1 MVVTCLQEGR
11 MTERRV
17 RHNAWLCMTLWRGS
31 AQGWAVSTCCPAVV
45 QWSRQCLSCVTN
57 RAGVAIARSRLSQ
70 DHELVREVIASWA
83 G

>member
-1 MVVTCLQEGR
+1 MQKWR
-11 MTERRV
+11 MTVRMVSHSARV
-17 RHNAWLCMTLWRGS
+17 CMTLWRGS

>member
-1 MVVTCLQEGR
+1 MLAGGEDDIAQGQAQCLALHDTLEG
-11 MTERRV
+11 V
-17 RHNAWLCMTLWRGS
+17 SSWV
-31 AQGWAVSTCCPAVV
+31 GWAVSTCCPAVV